1 MPEKNDNKV
10 TLTVIT
16 LSGNY
21 TDEFN
26 VHQKLQHVID
36 KTFTKLHIQPA
47 QGEVWVLTYNGTELN
62 PAQTIE
68 EARLP
73 NGAQLQ
79 LAPKEGGGGS
89 WIER

>member
-1 MPEKNDNKV
+1 MSDKNDNKV

-26 VHQKLQHVID
+26 IHQTLQHVID
-36 KTFTKLHIQPA
+36 MTFNKLHIKPA
-47 QGEVWVLTYNGTELN
+47 AGEVWVLSYNGTELN
-62 PAQTIE
+62 PTLTIE
-68 EARLP
+68 VAHLP

-79 LAPKEGGGGS
+79 LAPKEGGGGA
-89 WIER
+89 WIGR